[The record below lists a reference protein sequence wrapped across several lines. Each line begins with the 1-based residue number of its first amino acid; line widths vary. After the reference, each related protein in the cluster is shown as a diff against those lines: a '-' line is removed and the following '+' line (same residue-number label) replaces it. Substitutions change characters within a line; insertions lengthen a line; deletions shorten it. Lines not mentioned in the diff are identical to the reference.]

1 MFKYD
6 KVFVYMD
13 DLMIIRMS
21 TLNEHFKDV
30 NDILQRLEEFIMQV
44 DPLKSYWDQEEVEYI
59 GFMINNNLIHLLN
72 LELQILWLQ

>member
-72 LELQILWLQ
+72 LELQIL